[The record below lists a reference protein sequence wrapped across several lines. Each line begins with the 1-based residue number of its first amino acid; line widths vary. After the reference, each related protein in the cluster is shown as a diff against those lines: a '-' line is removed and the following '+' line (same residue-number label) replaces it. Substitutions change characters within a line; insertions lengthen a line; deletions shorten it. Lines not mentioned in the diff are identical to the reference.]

1 ACIHD
6 YSNHWINPSKRNATV
21 NIQRVA
27 TDEWQ
32 NTFETRLKS
41 SFGIFILFDILA
53 CSVSRS
59 NSVREGANTNTRKR
73 DWKLATITFRKV
85 KIPSTRKRR
94 RPCVET
100 RSSLENTIT
109 HSSVQEVPVKR
120 SRRVSFDTYLKP
132 GTFEWKRNNGL

>member
-1 ACIHD
+1 MGHSGKHCACIHD
-6 YSNHWINPSKRNATV
+6 YSNHWINPSKRNTTV

-59 NSVREGANTNTRKR
+59 NSVREGISFSNVFGREKRLEARYHNIQESKDTVHKGDHVYQAPTNGKGITRFDSVDGDDRLDQPAN
-73 DWKLATITFRKV
+73 I
-85 KIPSTRKRR
+85 
-94 RPCVET
+94 
-100 RSSLENTIT
+100 
-109 HSSVQEVPVKR
+109 
-120 SRRVSFDTYLKP
+120 
-132 GTFEWKRNNGL
+132 